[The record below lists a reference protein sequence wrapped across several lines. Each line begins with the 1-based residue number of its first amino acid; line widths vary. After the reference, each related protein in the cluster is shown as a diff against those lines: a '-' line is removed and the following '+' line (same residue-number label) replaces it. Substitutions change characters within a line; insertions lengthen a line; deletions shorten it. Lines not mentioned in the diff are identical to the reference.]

1 MSLGNKHMVLSFLLE
16 HGKRPS
22 RYSKDPEEVR
32 LARLLD
38 AYIYPDSSSYDP
50 AFVDISSLLWTSPKQ
65 QKEKNKAAII
75 EFIKVH
81 GFRPTRHSKIEEERR
96 LATALANYI
105 WKGGKSYDEEF
116 ANQIEQ
122 LCPRANRGKVKK

>member
-1 MSLGNKHMVLSFLLE
+1 MTFLLE
-16 HGKRPS
+16 NGRRPS
-22 RYSKDPEEVR
+22 RYSVDEEEIR

-50 AFVDISSLLWTSPKQ
+50 AFVDISSLLWVNPKQ

-75 EFIKVH
+75 EFIEVH
-81 GFRPTRHSKIEEERR
+81 GFRPTRHSLVDEEKR

-116 ANQIEQ
+116 ANQIEL
-122 LCPRANRGKVKK
+122 LCPRANKRKRARNENPGV